1 MTSCFLGT
9 KANLFSTSFFKT
21 LVDHEV
27 TVELKNDIQIRGTL
41 KSVDQYLN
49 IKLDDITVVEE
60 VKYPHLV
67 GLGCGFLR
75 ILAVKDKNAKRVE
88 QLQEMLRASLFGG
101 IWAGRWESI
110 IFVWA
115 AC

>member
-1 MTSCFLGT
+1 LLSILLIT
-9 KANLFSTSFFKT
+9 NLVITSFFKT

-27 TVELKNDIQIRGTL
+27 TVELKNDIQIRGML

-67 GLGCGFLR
+67 GLDPDLSGVRG
-75 ILAVKDKNAKRVE
+75 VKDEIEK
-88 QLQEMLRASLFGG
+88 
-101 IWAGRWESI
+101 
-110 IFVWA
+110 A
-115 AC
+115 A